1 MPEPITTDLTRPI
14 AIVVDDDETSARAL
28 ADVMGR
34 SGLPALH
41 FTRVAPALATLDRQP
56 SIRIVVS
63 DVAMPE
69 LDGLDLAAAIKQRD
83 GQAPHV
89 LFISGRSEMAMPMA
103 ALGLGAVDFFPKPVR
118 TAQLVARVRTLL
130 GLHSPTTAEAAQDSW
145 KRRDAD
151 LRNRIWLQK
160 ERLSLARRRQVMPG
174 LLDPDPAWVMLV
186 ELLHAE
192 QQKRPYHV
200 SALCTASGAPTS
212 TALRR
217 LSELVDQGLVQR
229 VADGADARRSWVSL
243 TEKGQGVLRACMD
256 GGEPELSG
264 NGTGRQGA
272 AGGD

>member
-1 MPEPITTDLTRPI
+1 MAEPNTTDLTRPI
-14 AIVVDDDETSARAL
+14 AIVVDDDETAARAL

-34 SGLPALH
+34 SGLPSLH

-56 SIRIVVS
+56 SIKVVVS

-69 LDGLDLAAAIKQRD
+69 LSGLDLAAAIRQRD
-83 GQAPHV
+83 GTAPHV
-89 LFISGRSEMAMPMA
+89 LFMSGRSEMAMPVA
-103 ALGLGAVDFFPKPVR
+103 ALGLGVVDFFPKPVR

-130 GLHSPTTAEAAQDSW
+130 GLEAPAKVEAAQDSW
-145 KRRDAD
+145 KRRDAE

-160 ERLSLARRRQVMPG
+160 ERLSLAQRRKVMPG
-174 LLDPDPAWVMLV
+174 LLDPDAAWVMLV

-200 SALCTASGAPTS
+200 SALCAASGAPTS

-243 TEKGQGVLRACMD
+243 TEKGQNVLRACMD
-256 GGEPELSG
+256 GGEQEL
-264 NGTGRQGA
+264 NRQN
-272 AGGD
+272 D